1 MKGKSFSRN
10 YASKR
15 EEREAMP
22 LERLLEKRN
31 SSLENWVRE
40 NGIYSVS
47 HAEERA
53 KIQGLMI
60 TYSTLTKLESLFEA
74 KATGVAAEKPIPQ
87 PVGQEESKKR
97 KAKETVD
104 SVPDSKP
111 VAAEE

>member
-40 NGIYSVS
+40 NGVYSVS
-47 HAEERA
+47 QAEERA

-74 KATGVAAEKPIPQ
+74 KATGVAAEKSAPQ
-87 PVGQEESKKR
+87 PVVQEESKKR
-97 KAKETVD
+97 KTKETVEA
-104 SVPDSKP
+104 VPASKP
-111 VAAEE
+111 VATEE